1 MYKYS
6 IVTLIMTQFLVASTA
21 YSSEV
26 HHTVDLGGSCSVEP
40 NTICPDNVEVTSSL
54 ANISRTDVATQKVVI
69 QFNSQAQAAAAKLT
83 PTLKIDTTLSTGL
96 VSGLTKT
103 QTQTQTQTIS
113 DALAQFKP
121 TPSLSGLGDTSKR
134 PKQ

>member
-1 MYKYS
+1 M
-6 IVTLIMTQFLVASTA
+6 
-21 YSSEV
+21 EV
-26 HHTVDLGGSCSVEP
+26 
-40 NTICPDNVEVTSSL
+40 ISSL

-103 QTQTQTQTIS
+103 QTQTIS

-121 TPSLSGLGDTSKR
+121 TPSLSGLGDASKR

>member
-26 HHTVDLGGSCSVEP
+26 PRTADLGGSCSVEP
-40 NTICPDNVEVTSSL
+40 NTICPDNVEVISSL

-103 QTQTQTQTIS
+103 QTQTIS

-121 TPSLSGLGDTSKR
+121 TPSLSSLGDASKQ